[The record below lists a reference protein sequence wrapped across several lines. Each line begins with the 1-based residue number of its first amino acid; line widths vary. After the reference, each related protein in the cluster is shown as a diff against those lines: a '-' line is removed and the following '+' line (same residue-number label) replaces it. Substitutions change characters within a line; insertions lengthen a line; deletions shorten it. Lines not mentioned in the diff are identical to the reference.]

1 MTVGH
6 GTPPAPQ
13 GDVVRI
19 VTGVALT
26 SLSGASVEG
35 AVEIP
40 RAQWDGLSLQQ
51 RDELL
56 TSIADTAVEN
66 EVNSWAYPE
75 GES

>member
-1 MTVGH
+1 M
-6 GTPPAPQ
+6 
-13 GDVVRI
+13 
-19 VTGVALT
+19 
-26 SLSGASVEG
+26 
-35 AVEIP
+35 EIP